1 MASQRRS
8 ISCIP
13 ANIATSLVYKSQIL
27 MEKEAGYISR
37 FSAAGQTH
45 WVHGRYQQIKTY
57 GAIASMSNH

>member
-1 MASQRRS
+1 
-8 ISCIP
+8 
-13 ANIATSLVYKSQIL
+13 